1 MFWQLLCFCRMKK
14 CYKCSKNKL
23 FNKSLGVPMQSLQP
37 AAMIGLFALL
47 VLFVLVA
54 LLWLSRWLGDYRPQW
69 DKEQPFECG
78 IPPTGDARVKIP
90 VRFYVVAVSFLVFD
104 IEAAFLFTWAVA
116 YWELGVQGVIGASVF
131 IIILLLGLLYE
142 WRKGGLSWS
151 PDRKIK
157 DL

>member
-1 MFWQLLCFCRMKK
+1 
-14 CYKCSKNKL
+14 
-23 FNKSLGVPMQSLQP
+23 MQDLHS
-37 AAMIGLFALL
+37 ATVIGLFALL
-47 VLFVLVA
+47 IVA
-54 LLWLSRWLGDYRPQW
+54 TLIGLLWLSRWLGGYRPQW

-78 IPPTGDARVKIP
+78 IPPTGDARAQIP

-104 IEAAFLFTWAVA
+104 IESAFLFAWAVA

-131 IIILLLGLLYE
+131 ILILLLGLIYE

-151 PDRKIK
+151 PDRIGR

>member
-1 MFWQLLCFCRMKK
+1 
-14 CYKCSKNKL
+14 
-23 FNKSLGVPMQSLQP
+23 MQNLQP
-37 AAMIGLFALL
+37 AVVIGLFALL
-47 VLFVLVA
+47 ILLLLA
-54 LLWLSRWLGDYRPQW
+54 GMLWLSRRLGGYRTQW

-104 IEAAFLFTWAVA
+104 IEAAFLFAWAVA

-131 IIILLLGLLYE
+131 IIILLLGLIYE

-151 PDRKIK
+151 PDKIAR
-157 DL
+157 DR